1 MTARSL
7 DEVVARNVIINEKPD
22 LIVNILDGS
31 NLERNLYLASQ
42 LAELERPMVVGLN
55 MMDIADRMNV
65 KIDLDK
71 LGERLGAV
79 VVPLVGSKGV
89 GIDKLLETV
98 SDVEKLKNLKNPKVD
113 YGPVVEPAI
122 EELQQL
128 IEAASSITYP
138 YRWVAVKLFGK
149 RQRRS

>member
-1 MTARSL
+1 MPGTYSLTARSL

-98 SDVEKLKNLKNPKVD
+98 SDVEKL
-113 YGPVVEPAI
+113 
-122 EELQQL
+122 
-128 IEAASSITYP
+128 
-138 YRWVAVKLFGK
+138 
-149 RQRRS
+149 